1 MGAQGPTARQLGA
14 NGIGTTYLTGTLTS
28 AVSSLSRG
36 RRPDRGAMVA
46 LGALV
51 TGAAI
56 GAALIEVLPIAVPL
70 FAVAAVGATAALSWH
85 LEPRL

>member
-14 NGIGTTYLTGTLTS
+14 KGIGTTYLTGTLTS

-36 RRPDRGAMVA
+36 RRPDRGATVA

-56 GAALIEVLPIAVPL
+56 GAALMEVLPIAVPL
-70 FAVAAVGATAALSWH
+70 FEVAAVGASAALSWH
-85 LEPRL
+85 LGSRL